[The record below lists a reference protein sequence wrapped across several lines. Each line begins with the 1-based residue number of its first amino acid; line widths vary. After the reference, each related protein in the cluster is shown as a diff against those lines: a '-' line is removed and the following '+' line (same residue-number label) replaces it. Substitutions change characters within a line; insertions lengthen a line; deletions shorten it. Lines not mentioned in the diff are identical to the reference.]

1 LKKNL
6 INKQIYININNKNNK
21 NKLFKLINKN
31 KFKMQQEKQK
41 YINDNIIDKGYNPED
56 LSNFISQKKATNLD
70 EISLKELKV
79 LIEEF
84 KNERLSLSIPKLIE
98 SENKN
103 KEIKNNNENEIK
115 EKVKVKEESL
125 FDKLYP
131 NGDYEFE
138 TKKQQ
143 ESIMFNLEKEN
154 KKINIIISEPQNI
167 EKSGFF
173 YQKTVNF
180 ICNIS
185 SKELNSNV
193 KRTFSDFE
201 WFKNQLNLRYPF
213 ILISPLIKSINFY
226 KLDSNGKIRYLN
238 RFIKGILRKKIIRTS
253 PLTYE
258 FFTLEKNEFD
268 KYCNNINSIP
278 FNINNLKT
286 IKGKINC
293 SLNKDKYKK
302 VGNLIKILNPSIEL
316 ISKLINSF
324 DVIINDFNNISIHMN
339 ELSNFCLNLSILS
352 KNIFQYSELQNFY
365 LQLSKTFKSWSFSYL
380 TQSKFFKEDF
390 TEFFNYINLEYNE
403 FETIHNQ
410 YLKFKKDYEIFSIE
424 LNDKKENLFKNKNFS
439 KWNVEPGIFED
450 LNLIQ
455 NDKKLCFSLMCHKE
469 NLILES
475 QKKIVIIA
483 INLINQQFEKLQ
495 KYQIERIKDFFNNI
509 KENNQIIFSDSYNL
523 IKMFSIKLNENIN

>member
-1 LKKNL
+1 
-6 INKQIYININNKNNK
+6 
-21 NKLFKLINKN
+21 
-31 KFKMQQEKQK
+31 MQQEKQK
-41 YINDNIIDKGYNPED
+41 YINENIIDKGYNPED
-56 LSNFISQKKATNLD
+56 LSNFIIQKKAVNLD
-70 EISLKELKV
+70 EISLKDLKI

-84 KNERLSLSIPKLIE
+84 KNERLSLSIPILIKL
-98 SENKN
+98 ENQN
-103 KEIKNNNENEIK
+103 IEIKNNKENKIKEKEKENEIK
-115 EKVKVKEESL
+115 EKEIKEKEIEKEESL
-125 FDKLYP
+125 YEKLYP
-131 NGDYEFE
+131 SGNYEFE

-173 YQKTVNF
+173 YQKTINF

-193 KRTFSDFE
+193 KRTYSDFE

-258 FFTLEKNEFD
+258 FLTLDKKDFD
-268 KYCNNINSIP
+268 IYCNKINSIP
-278 FNINNLKT
+278 YNINNLKT

-293 SLNKDKYKK
+293 SLNEEKYTK
-302 VGNLIKILNPSIEL
+302 VNNLIKILNPSFEL

-324 DVIINDFNNISIHMN
+324 DIIINDFNTISVHMN
-339 ELSNFCLNLSILS
+339 ELSNICLNLSIVS
-352 KNIFQYSELQNFY
+352 KNIFQYTEFQNFY
-365 LQLSKTFKSWSFSYL
+365 LQLSKAFKSWCFSYL
-380 TQSKFFKEDF
+380 SQSKFFKEDF
-390 TEFFNYINLEYNE
+390 TEFLNYLNLEYNE
-403 FETIHNQ
+403 FVTINNQ
-410 YLKFKKDYEIFSIE
+410 FLKYKKDYELLSIE
-424 LNDKKENLFKNKNFS
+424 LNDKKEMLYKTKNFS
-439 KWNVEPGIFED
+439 KWDVEPGIYED

-455 NDKKLCFSLMCHKE
+455 NDKKLCFKIMCHKE
-469 NLILES
+469 NFILES

-495 KYQIERIKDFFNNI
+495 KYQIETLNEFLNNI
-509 KENNQIIFSDSYNL
+509 KENNQIIFGDSYNL
-523 IKMFSIKLNENIN
+523 LKLFQIKLK